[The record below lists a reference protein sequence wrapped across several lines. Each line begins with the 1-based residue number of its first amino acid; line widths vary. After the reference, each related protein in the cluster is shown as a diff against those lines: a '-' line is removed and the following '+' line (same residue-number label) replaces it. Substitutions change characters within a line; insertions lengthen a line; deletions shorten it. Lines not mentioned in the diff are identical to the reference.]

1 MNFDPVHVPRER
13 GWRGTANRLVIW
25 LTHRPWTAVG
35 LLCAGA
41 VAAVA
46 LQSVAVGT
54 IARQQGLRTW
64 WLTLSGVAAAT
75 LILGAPLLIRL
86 GARGRELCPRAVA
99 WCGALVLLPA
109 VTAVAVALGMA
120 ASGRPGTVFSL
131 ATLLVPLGP
140 AAVVSLL
147 SVVAFAVGSRVTRRS
162 FSFGSWCVA
171 LALFAVGSVGLAVG
185 DALLDGWGGWAS
197 GVVCLV
203 PILLARAGW
212 RTIWLVPVLA
222 VFGADLASGLS
233 QDFYERING
242 VQPDAFV
249 PLQTV
254 IPSLVGFFLGAIPY
268 VLLLRRADR
277 MTVLSE
283 RED

>member
-1 MNFDPVHVPRER
+1 MRFDPVDVPRER
-13 GWRGTANRLVIW
+13 GWRGAASRWVIW
-25 LTHRPWTAVG
+25 LAHRPWTAVG
-35 LLCAGA
+35 LVCAGA

-46 LQSVAVGT
+46 LQSAAVGT

-64 WLTLSGVAAAT
+64 WLTLAGVAAAT

-86 GARGRELCPRAVA
+86 GARGRELYPRGVA

-109 VTAVAVALGMA
+109 VTAVAVAVGMA
-120 ASGRPGTVFSL
+120 GTGRPGTAFSL
-131 ATLLVPLGP
+131 ATLLIPLGS
-140 AAVVSLL
+140 ATVVTLL
-147 SVVAFAVGSRVTRRS
+147 SVVVFALGGRVTRRS
-162 FSFGSWCVA
+162 FGFGSWCVA
-171 LALFAVGSVGLAVG
+171 LVLFAVGTVGLAVG

-203 PILLARAGW
+203 PILLARAGR
-212 RTIWLVPVLA
+212 RTIWVVPLLA
-222 VFGADLASGLS
+222 VFGADFAGALA

-242 VQPDAFV
+242 VEPDAYV
-249 PLQTV
+249 ALRTV
-254 IPSLVGFFLGAIPY
+254 IPSLVGFFVGALPY